1 MPLKLAEPEEPTL
14 NMTPMID
21 VILTLVI
28 FFLVASKF
36 TDEEKSL
43 GLKVP
48 SVSSQSAVTA
58 APEPKIVNVFSDGRI
73 LLGTSP
79 VSLDSLT
86 KQLTEAK
93 GQYRK
98 LTVLVRGD
106 RNTTHG
112 RMTEVY
118 DACRRAG
125 VSEVAIS
132 VRVDAA
138 SKR

>member
-14 NMTPMID
+14 NLTPMID

-36 TDEEKSL
+36 TDEEKTL

-48 SVSSQSAVTA
+48 SVSSQSAVAA

-73 LLGTSP
+73 QLSGEP

-86 KQLTEAK
+86 KQLTAER

-112 RMTEVY
+112 RMTDVY

-125 VSEVAIS
+125 ISEVAIS
-132 VRVDAA
+132 VKTDV
-138 SKR
+138 KRR